1 MEKVVVENNP
11 EFKQEEID
19 LALFRMFEALPVA
32 EKDEWAQKRRME
44 KAIVVDVDGAESAKQ
59 VKKASA
65 AKVIKFSDP
74 DEKKK
79 AKKKQASRLSS
90 SVSEALSAPLISPSA
105 SFSPRKVDSGV
116 VVVVDEKSSS
126 MPRVIKPGKQESGGV
141 ASPAVLAKSAVAS
154 PSVDGLKKVATTPKP
169 EASKKSS
176 PPKSEK
182 MSSSVSTPIVIDLVS
197 DD

>member
-90 SVSEALSAPLISPSA
+90 SVSEALSVPLISPSA
-105 SFSPRKVDSGV
+105 SFSPRKVDSG

-169 EASKKSS
+169 EVAKKSS